1 MRPHHS
7 GIILKALK
15 MLISIKLSLVQGTKH
30 LYTPERAAALISSLY
45 KVAGIE
51 VEKRANGSVYSRI
64 SQSTETFLASNV
76 SGCKIK

>member
-1 MRPHHS
+1 
-7 GIILKALK
+7 

-30 LYTPERAAALISSLY
+30 LYTPERAAAALISSLY

-76 SGCKIK
+76 SGCKNK